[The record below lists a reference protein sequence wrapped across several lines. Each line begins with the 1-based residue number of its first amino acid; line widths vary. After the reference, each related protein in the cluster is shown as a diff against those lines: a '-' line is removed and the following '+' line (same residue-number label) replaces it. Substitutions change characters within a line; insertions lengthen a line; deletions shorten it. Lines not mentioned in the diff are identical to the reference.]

1 MKNLTFTQKNWQKQT
16 GFLLPAA
23 IFLLVILAGLGA
35 YAVNISTVQQ
45 NSSTQDVQGTRA
57 YHAARAG
64 IEWAAYQI
72 IQTSPVASLPAC
84 PATTT
89 LALDGFSV
97 AVSCTQ
103 TADYTEQGG
112 DHTIRVYQIASKATF
127 GTVNTLNYIERQM
140 DMTISKCIGTDET
153 PSYQCS

>member
-1 MKNLTFTQKNWQKQT
+1 MKNPLINIQTCRQK

-35 YAVNISTVQQ
+35 YAVNINSVQQ
-45 NSSTQDVQGTRA
+45 NSSTQDIQGTRA

-72 IQTSPVASLPAC
+72 NQTSPLASLPAC
-84 PATTT
+84 PASTT
-89 LALDGFSV
+89 LSLDGFSV

-103 TADYTEQGG
+103 SVDYYEQGT

-153 PSYQCS
+153 PTYLCS